1 MMTNLALLASIQQ
14 LIPPWTMDKA
24 EARRSFRIRPCS
36 GQRNLGLTPATSSSF
51 SSWVAPNTS
60 LSSTVSSVPSSPIL
74 TPSLP
79 PSSLT
84 YSKSTPKPIC
94 PTKPSKPSTPF
105 STLIAS
111 LSPNTL
117 TAFSRF
123 SFPTATSFVPRSISS
138 RMLTGTAWNP
148 TPSPT
153 TFSCAP
159 SVSTGTLALPILCS
173 TKCRSYGVEPD
184 TKSCNILMRP
194 FCLNGD
200 ISIAYSL
207 FNIMF
212 KRDVVPD
219 IESYRILMQALCRK
233 SRVNGAV
240 DLLEDMLNGDGRTH
254 DACKVISDMRANGS
268 LPNLV
273 SYRTLVSGLC
283 NMGMLDEASKYME
296 EMLSKDFSPHFAVV
310 HALVKGFCNVGRTED
325 ACGVLTKALEHG
337 EAPHVDTWMIIMP
350 VICEVDDEG
359 KSSGALE
366 EVLKIEIKGHTRIV
380 DAGIGLENYLIGKI
394 RSRSRA
400 C

>member
-1 MMTNLALLASIQQ
+1 RSKKKLPNQTLFWPKKSWTYSSYLILLLKLGRSKHFTFLDGLLRPLKSDSHPITPTLFTYLFKVYPEAD
-14 LIPPWTMDKA
+14 LPDKA
-24 EARRSFRIRPCS
+24 LKTFYTILHFNCKPLPKHLNRILEVLVSHRNYLRP
-36 GQRNLGLTPATSSSF
+36 
-51 SSWVAPNTS
+51 
-60 LSSTVSSVPSSPIL
+60 
-74 TPSLP
+74 
-79 PSSLT
+79 
-84 YSKSTPKPIC
+84 
-94 PTKPSKPSTPF
+94 
-105 STLIAS
+105 
-111 LSPNTL
+111 
-117 TAFSRF
+117 AFDLFKDS
-123 SFPTATSFVPRSISS
+123 
-138 RMLTGTAWNP
+138 
-148 TPSPT
+148 
-153 TFSCAP
+153 
-159 SVSTGTLALPILCS
+159 
-173 TKCRSYGVEPD
+173 RSYGVEPD

-240 DLLEDMLNGDGRTH
+240 DLLEDMLNGFVPDSLTYTTLLNSLCRKKKFREAYKLLCRMKNTVILGFCRDGRTH

>member
-1 MMTNLALLASIQQ
+1 MDENTLEIGRAYLSKKKLPNQTLFWPKKSWTYSSYLILLLKLGRSKHFTFLDGLLRPLKSDSHPITPTLFTYLFKVYPEAD
-14 LIPPWTMDKA
+14 LPDKA
-24 EARRSFRIRPCS
+24 LKTFYTILHFNCKPLPKHLNRILEVLVSHRNYLRP
-36 GQRNLGLTPATSSSF
+36 
-51 SSWVAPNTS
+51 
-60 LSSTVSSVPSSPIL
+60 
-74 TPSLP
+74 
-79 PSSLT
+79 
-84 YSKSTPKPIC
+84 
-94 PTKPSKPSTPF
+94 
-105 STLIAS
+105 
-111 LSPNTL
+111 
-117 TAFSRF
+117 AFDLFKDS
-123 SFPTATSFVPRSISS
+123 
-138 RMLTGTAWNP
+138 
-148 TPSPT
+148 
-153 TFSCAP
+153 
-159 SVSTGTLALPILCS
+159 
-173 TKCRSYGVEPD
+173 RSYGVEPD

-394 RSRSRA
+394 RSRRFEAVKTNWIGLVVNANALVWYVCRVWRRTMASRA
-400 C
+400 RLEVV